1 LAWTDEC
8 VRPYTTVW
16 GTEMKWLQWG
26 TTLGLLAIVLGAGT
40 AYYATRE
47 TSRPRAKNAASDAAQ
62 TPLVDERP
70 LPTARALAA
79 LAITPEEQRL
89 AEEAVRIADHE
100 VDLAFA
106 DELRQAAEQRSDQ
119 DPKNR
124 DLYLKLQQ
132 AQAALADVQS
142 RVEQLKAQINSAKP
156 GEKDVLHDREALL
169 DAEQALDEDEV
180 EDAQQELIRAG
191 GDQEAAVQRQRDQ
204 HEAGEHELEQ
214 HQSQNLT
221 GASAAAAVDLSA
233 STLVGQVRASMWL
246 RDKRAHLES
255 ARRLAQEMGTE
266 LLAQH
271 DALQRRVRE
280 QKPQKEETKQQAVQL
295 RKGAAAGTVSKETT
309 ATAVNSL
316 KHFSDDQ
323 KLLSDFDKRIRDQRE
338 LQEIYGN
345 WLDVTR
351 DQQRAVLHVM
361 VRSVLWIL
369 LIVVLAYFGSLLV
382 NRLFK
387 QAAPENKHLLT
398 LRGVVQFSLQAVG
411 VLVIAFVILGV
422 PNQMPTILGLAGAG
436 LTVALK
442 DFIVGFFGWFVLMGK
457 NGIRVGDWV
466 EINGVV
472 GEVIEIGLL
481 RTVLLETGNWTDT
494 GHPTGRKVAFVNS
507 FAIEG
512 HYFNF
517 STTGQW
523 LWDELQVEV
532 GQGANPYP
540 LVEAIQRLVEEET
553 RASAAQAEKEWQKSA
568 GYRKSLTAAPAI
580 HLRPTAGGV
589 EMQIRYITSANER
602 YVTRSKLYEKIVGLL
617 RGEAKPQEGEL
628 GPSAPDRNLP
638 GSQQSSSTV
647 TTADPSR
654 RSG

>member
-1 LAWTDEC
+1 
-8 VRPYTTVW
+8 
-16 GTEMKWLQWG
+16 MKWLQWG
-26 TTLGLLAIVLGAGT
+26 ITLALLALVLAT
-40 AYYATRE
+40 VAAYYATRE
-47 TSRPRAKNAASDAAQ
+47 TSRPRAKNAASSVAQ

-106 DELRQAAEQRSDQ
+106 DQLRQAAEQRSDQ

-132 AQAALADVQS
+132 SQAALADVQS
-142 RVEQLKAQINSAKP
+142 RVEQVKALLASAKP
-156 GEKDVLHDREALL
+156 GEKDALQDRKDLL
-169 DAEQALDEDEV
+169 DAEQILDEDEV

-191 GDQEAAVQRQRDQ
+191 GDQETAVQRQRDQ

-214 HQSQNLT
+214 HQSQNPT
-221 GASAAAAVDLSA
+221 GASATAPVELSA
-233 STLVGQVRASMWL
+233 STLVGQVRAEMWL
-246 RDKRAHLES
+246 RDKRAHIES
-255 ARRLAQEMGTE
+255 ARRLAEEMGND
-266 LLAQH
+266 LMAQH
-271 DALQRRVRE
+271 EAMQRRVRE
-280 QKPQKEETKQQAVQL
+280 QKPQKEETKQQAAEL
-295 RKGAAAGTVSKETT
+295 RKGAAAGAVSKETT

-323 KLLSDFDKRIRDQRE
+323 KLLSDFDKRIRDQKE

-345 WLDVTR
+345 WLDVTH
-351 DQQRAVLHVM
+351 DQQRAVLHGM

-369 LIVVLAYFGSLLV
+369 LIVVLVYFASLLV
-382 NRLFK
+382 NRLFR

-398 LRGVVQFSLQAVG
+398 LRGVVRFSLQAVG

-517 STTGQW
+517 STAGQW

-532 GQGANPYP
+532 GQAENPYP
-540 LVEAIQRLVEEET
+540 LMEAIQRLVEEET
-553 RASAAQAEKEWQKSA
+553 RSSAAQAEKEWQKSA

-580 HLRPTAGGV
+580 HLRPTAAGV

-617 RGEAKPQEGEL
+617 RGEAKPQAG
-628 GPSAPDRNLP
+628 APGQQPEDGSRP
-638 GSQQSSSTV
+638 GSPQSPSPQITV
-647 TTADPSR
+647 DPSH

>member
-1 LAWTDEC
+1 
-8 VRPYTTVW
+8 
-16 GTEMKWLQWG
+16 MKWLKRG
-26 TTLGLLAIVLGAGT
+26 ITFALLALVLGTVA

-47 TSRPRAKNAASDAAQ
+47 TSRPRTKNTASSAAE

-89 AEEAVRIADHE
+89 TEEAVRIADHE

-119 DPKNR
+119 DPQNR

-142 RVEQLKAQINSAKP
+142 RVEQLKAQISSAKP
-156 GEKDVLHDREALL
+156 GEKDALHDREALL

-204 HEAGEHELEQ
+204 HEAGEHALEQ
-214 HQSQNLT
+214 RQSQNPT
-221 GASAAAAVDLSA
+221 GGSPASAVDLGA
-233 STLVGQVRASMWL
+233 NTLLGQVRAWMWL
-246 RDKRAHLES
+246 RDKWANLES
-255 ARRLAQEMGTE
+255 ARRLAQEMETE

-271 DALQRRVRE
+271 EALQRSVRE
-280 QKPQKEETKQQAVQL
+280 EKPKKEETKQQATEL
-295 RKGAAAGTVSKETT
+295 RKGAAAGAVSKENT

-323 KLLSDFDKRIRDQRE
+323 KLLSDFNKRIRDQKE

-351 DQQRAVLHVM
+351 DQQRAVLHGM

-369 LIVVLAYFGSLLV
+369 LIVVLVYFGSLLL

-387 QAAPENKHLLT
+387 QAAPEKRHLLT
-398 LRGVVQFSLQAVG
+398 LRGVVRFSLQAVG

-517 STTGQW
+517 STAGQW

-568 GYRKSLTAAPAI
+568 GYQKSLTVAPAI

-602 YVTRSKLYEKIVGLL
+602 YVTRSRLYEKIVGLL
-617 RGEAKPQEGEL
+617 RGEAKPQEGAP
-628 GPSAPDRNLP
+628 GPQTRDGNP
-638 GSQQSSSTV
+638 GPPQGPSTV
-647 TTADPSR
+647 TTADPSL

>member
-1 LAWTDEC
+1 
-8 VRPYTTVW
+8 
-16 GTEMKWLQWG
+16 MKWLQWG
-26 TTLGLLAIVLGAGT
+26 ITLGLLALVLGTVA

-47 TSRPRAKNAASDAAQ
+47 TGRPRAKNAASNAAQ

-142 RVEQLKAQINSAKP
+142 RVEQLKAQISSAKP
-156 GEKDVLHDREALL
+156 GEKDALQERKDLL

-214 HQSQNLT
+214 HQSQNPT
-221 GASAAAAVDLSA
+221 GASAAAAVDLGA
-233 STLVGQVRASMWL
+233 GTLVGQVRAWIWL

-271 DALQRRVRE
+271 EALQRRVRE
-280 QKPQKEETKQQAVQL
+280 EKPQKEETKQQATEL
-295 RKGAAAGTVSKETT
+295 RKGAAAGAVSKENT

-351 DQQRAVLHVM
+351 DQQRAVLHDM

-369 LIVVLAYFGSLLV
+369 LIVVLVYFASLLV
-382 NRLFK
+382 NRLFR
-387 QAAPENKHLLT
+387 QAAPEKKHLLT
-398 LRGVVQFSLQAVG
+398 LRGVIRFSLQAVG

-568 GYRKSLTAAPAI
+568 GYQKSLTVAPAI

-602 YVTRSKLYEKIVGLL
+602 YVTRSRLYEKIVGLL
-617 RGEAKPQEGEL
+617 RGEAKPQEGAP
-628 GPSAPDRNLP
+628 GPPARDGNLP
-638 GSQQSSSTV
+638 GSPQSPSPL
-647 TTADPSR
+647 TTADPSL

>member
-1 LAWTDEC
+1 
-8 VRPYTTVW
+8 
-16 GTEMKWLQWG
+16 MKWLKWG
-26 TTLGLLAIVLGAGT
+26 ITLGLLALVLGAVA

-47 TSRPRAKNAASDAAQ
+47 TSRPRAKDAASNAAQ
-62 TPLVDERP
+62 TSLVDERP

-132 AQAALADVQS
+132 AQAALTDVQS
-142 RVEQLKAQINSAKP
+142 RVQQLQAQISAAKP
-156 GEKDVLHDREALL
+156 SEKEALHDRQALL

-204 HEAGEHELEQ
+204 HEAGEHALEQ
-214 HQSQNLT
+214 RQSQNAIGT
-221 GASAAAAVDLSA
+221 SAAAGVNLDA
-233 STLVGQVRASMWL
+233 SNLVGQVRAWMWL
-246 RDKRAHLES
+246 REKRAHIES

-280 QKPQKEETKQQAVQL
+280 EKPQKEETKQQAVEL
-295 RKGAAAGTVSKETT
+295 RKGAAAGAVSKETT

-323 KLLSDFDKRIRDQRE
+323 KLLSDFDKRIRDSRH
-338 LQEIYGN
+338 LQGGYGN
-345 WLDVTR
+345 WLDLTR
-351 DQQRAVLHVM
+351 NQQRAVLHSM
-361 VRSVLWIL
+361 VQSVLWIL
-369 LIVVLAYFGSLLV
+369 LIVVLVYFGSLLV
-382 NRLFK
+382 NRIFK
-387 QAAPENKHLLT
+387 EAPPEKKHLLT
-398 LRGVVQFSLQAVG
+398 LRGVIRFSLQAVG
-411 VLVIAFVILGV
+411 VLVIVFVILGV

-507 FAIEG
+507 YAIEG

-517 STTGQW
+517 STAGQW

-532 GQGANPYP
+532 GQGENPYP
-540 LVEAIQRLVEEET
+540 LMEAIQRLVEEET
-553 RASAAQAEKEWQKSA
+553 RTSAAQAEQEWQKSA
-568 GYRKSLTAAPAI
+568 GYRKSLTAAPMI
-580 HLRPTAGGV
+580 PLRPTAGGV
-589 EMQIRYITSANER
+589 EMQIPYITSANER
-602 YVTRSKLYEKIVGLL
+602 YMTRSKLYEKIVGLL
-617 RGEAKPQEGEL
+617 RGEAKPQEG
-628 GPSAPDRNLP
+628 APGQTAKEGNLP
-638 GSQQSSSTV
+638 GSPQSPSTV
-647 TTADPSR
+647 VDPSR

>member
-1 LAWTDEC
+1 
-8 VRPYTTVW
+8 
-16 GTEMKWLQWG
+16 MKWLQWG
-26 TTLGLLAIVLGAGT
+26 ITLGLLALVLGTIA

-47 TSRPRAKNAASDAAQ
+47 TTTPRAKNTLSNAAQ
-62 TPLVDERP
+62 APLVDERP
-70 LPTARALAA
+70 LPTARGLAS
-79 LAITPEEQRL
+79 LAITAEEQRL
-89 AEEAVRIADHE
+89 SQEAVRIADHE

-106 DELRQAAEQRSDQ
+106 DALRQAAEQKSDQ
-119 DPKNR
+119 DPKKR
-124 DLYLKLQQ
+124 DLYMKMQQ

-142 RVEQLKAQINSAKP
+142 RVEQLKAQIASAKP
-156 GEKDVLHDREALL
+156 GEKEALQERKDLL
-169 DAEQALDEDEV
+169 DAEQALAEDEV

-214 HQSQNLT
+214 HQGQNPT
-221 GASAAAAVDLSA
+221 GASPAVDLGA
-233 STLVGQVRASMWL
+233 SNLVGQMRAWMWL
-246 RDKRAHLES
+246 RDKRAHIES
-255 ARRLAQEMGTE
+255 ARRQAEEMGND

-271 DALQRRVRE
+271 GALQRRVRE
-280 QKPQKEETKQQAVQL
+280 QKPQKEETKQQAAEL
-295 RKGAAAGTVSKETT
+295 RKGAAAGAVSKETT

-316 KHFSDDQ
+316 KHFSSDQ
-323 KLLSDFDKRIRDQRE
+323 KLLSDFDKRIRDQKE

-345 WLDVTR
+345 WLDVTGN
-351 DQQRAVLHVM
+351 QQRAVLHGM
-361 VRSVLWIL
+361 LRSVLWIL
-369 LIVVLAYFGSLLV
+369 LIVVLVYFGSLLV
-382 NRLFK
+382 NRLFG
-387 QAAPENKHLLT
+387 QAAPEKKHLLT
-398 LRGVVQFSLQAVG
+398 LRGVIRFSLQAVG

-517 STTGQW
+517 STAGQW

-532 GQGANPYP
+532 GQGDNPYP

-580 HLRPTAGGV
+580 HLRPTASGV

-617 RGEAKPQEGEL
+617 RGEAKPQ
-628 GPSAPDRNLP
+628 GPAVPVQR
-638 GSQQSSSTV
+638 T
-647 TTADPSR
+647 
-654 RSG
+654 

>member
-1 LAWTDEC
+1 
-8 VRPYTTVW
+8 
-16 GTEMKWLQWG
+16 
-26 TTLGLLAIVLGAGT
+26 LLALVLGTGA
-40 AYYATRE
+40 AYFATRE
-47 TSRPRAKNAASDAAQ
+47 TSRPRAKNAASNAAQ

-124 DLYLKLQQ
+124 DLYLKLRE

-142 RVEQLKAQINSAKP
+142 RAEQLKAQISSAKP
-156 GEKDVLHDREALL
+156 GEKDALQDRKDLL

-191 GDQEAAVQRQRDQ
+191 GDQETAVQRQRDQ

-214 HQSQNLT
+214 HQSQNPT
-221 GASAAAAVDLSA
+221 GASPAAPVDLSA

-246 RDKRAHLES
+246 RDKRAHIES
-255 ARRLAQEMGTE
+255 ARRLAEEMGNE

-271 DALQRRVRE
+271 EALQRRVRE

-323 KLLSDFDKRIRDQRE
+323 KLLSDFDKRIRDQKE

-351 DQQRAVLHVM
+351 DQQRAVLHGM

-382 NRLFK
+382 NRLFR

-398 LRGVVQFSLQAVG
+398 LRGVVRFSLQAVG

-617 RGEAKPQEGEL
+617 RGEAKPQEGEP
-628 GPSAPDRNLP
+628 GPPAPDRILP
-638 GSQQSSSTV
+638 GSPQSPSTV
-647 TTADPSR
+647 TAVDSSR

>member
-1 LAWTDEC
+1 
-8 VRPYTTVW
+8 
-16 GTEMKWLQWG
+16 MKWLQWG
-26 TTLGLLAIVLGAGT
+26 IPGALLVLVLGTSA

-47 TSRPRAKNAASDAAQ
+47 TTTPRAKNTLSNAAQ
-62 TPLVDERP
+62 APLVDERP
-70 LPTARALAA
+70 LPTARGLAS

-89 AEEAVRIADHE
+89 AQEAVRIADHE

-106 DELRQAAEQRSDQ
+106 DALRQAAEQKSDQ
-119 DPKNR
+119 DPKKR
-124 DLYLKLQQ
+124 DLYLKMQQ
-132 AQAALADVQS
+132 AQSALAEARS
-142 RVEQLKAQINSAKP
+142 RIEQLKAKISAAKP
-156 GEKDVLHDREALL
+156 GEKEALQERKDLL

-214 HQSQNLT
+214 HQGQNPT
-221 GASAAAAVDLSA
+221 GASPAVDLSA
-233 STLVGQVRASMWL
+233 SSLVGQVRAWMWL

-255 ARRLAQEMGTE
+255 ARRLAQEMGSE
-266 LLAQH
+266 LLTQH

-280 QKPQKEETKQQAVQL
+280 EKPQKEETKQQAAEL
-295 RKGAAAGTVSKETT
+295 RKGARAGAVSKENT

-323 KLLSDFDKRIRDQRE
+323 KLLSDFDKRIRDQKE

-345 WLDVTR
+345 WLDLTR
-351 DQQRAVLHVM
+351 NQQRAVLHSM
-361 VRSVLWIL
+361 VQSVLWIL
-369 LIVVLAYFGSLLV
+369 LIVVLVYFGSLLV
-382 NRLFK
+382 NRIFK
-387 QAAPENKHLLT
+387 EAPPEKKHLLT
-398 LRGVVQFSLQAVG
+398 LRGVIRFSLQAVG
-411 VLVIAFVILGV
+411 VLVILFVILGV

-517 STTGQW
+517 STAGQW

-568 GYRKSLTAAPAI
+568 GYRKSLTVAPAI

-602 YVTRSKLYEKIVGLL
+602 YVTRSRLYEKIVGLL
-617 RGEAKPQEGEL
+617 RGEAKPQEGAP
-628 GPSAPDRNLP
+628 GPQTRDGNP
-638 GSQQSSSTV
+638 GPPQSPSTV
-647 TTADPSR
+647 TTTDPSL

>member
-1 LAWTDEC
+1 
-8 VRPYTTVW
+8 
-16 GTEMKWLQWG
+16 MKWLQWG
-26 TTLGLLAIVLGAGT
+26 ITLALLALVLGTVA

-47 TSRPRAKNAASDAAQ
+47 TSRPRAKNAASNAAQ

-70 LPTARALAA
+70 LPTARALVA
-79 LAITPEEQRL
+79 LAISPEEQRL

-142 RVEQLKAQINSAKP
+142 RVEQLKAQISSAKP
-156 GEKDVLHDREALL
+156 VEKDALQDRKDLL

-191 GDQEAAVQRQRDQ
+191 GDQETAVQRQRDQ

-214 HQSQNLT
+214 HQSQNPT
-221 GASAAAAVDLSA
+221 GASAAAAVDLGA
-233 STLVGQVRASMWL
+233 STLVGQVRAWMWL
-246 RDKRAHLES
+246 RDKRAHIES
-255 ARRLAQEMGTE
+255 ARRLAEEMGND

-271 DALQRRVRE
+271 DGLQRRVRE
-280 QKPQKEETKQQAVQL
+280 QKPQKEETKQQAAEL
-295 RKGAAAGTVSKETT
+295 RKGAAAGAVSKETT

-323 KLLSDFDKRIRDQRE
+323 KLLSDFDKRIRDQKE

-351 DQQRAVLHVM
+351 DQQRAVLHGM

-369 LIVVLAYFGSLLV
+369 LIVVLVYFASLLV
-382 NRLFK
+382 NRLFR
-387 QAAPENKHLLT
+387 QAAPEKKHLLT
-398 LRGVVQFSLQAVG
+398 LRGVVRFSLQAVG

-517 STTGQW
+517 S
-523 LWDELQVEV
+523 
-532 GQGANPYP
+532 
-540 LVEAIQRLVEEET
+540 
-553 RASAAQAEKEWQKSA
+553 QAEKEWQKSA

-580 HLRPTAGGV
+580 HLRPTASGV

-617 RGEAKPQEGEL
+617 RGETKPQEGAP
-628 GPSAPDRNLP
+628 GPQAPDANLP
-638 GSQQSSSTV
+638 GSPRSPSTV
-647 TTADPSR
+647 TAVDPSR

>member
-1 LAWTDEC
+1 
-8 VRPYTTVW
+8 
-16 GTEMKWLQWG
+16 MKWLQWG
-26 TTLGLLAIVLGAGT
+26 TTLGLLALVLGTCA

-47 TSRPRAKNAASDAAQ
+47 SSRPSAKTAASDAGQ
-62 TPLVDERP
+62 NPLVDELP
-70 LPTARALAA
+70 LPTARGLAS

-89 AEEAVRIADHE
+89 SQEAVRIADHE

-106 DELRQAAEQRSDQ
+106 DALRQAAEHQTDQ

-124 DLYLKLQQ
+124 DLHLKMQQ

-142 RVEQLKAQINSAKP
+142 RVEQLKAQISSAKP
-156 GEKDVLHDREALL
+156 SEKEALHDRQALL

-204 HEAGEHELEQ
+204 HEAGEHALEQ
-214 HQSQNLT
+214 QQGQNPT
-221 GASAAAAVDLSA
+221 GASPPVDLSA
-233 STLVGQVRASMWL
+233 NNLVGQVRAWMWL

-280 QKPQKEETKQQAVQL
+280 EKPQKEETKQQAVEL
-295 RKGAAAGTVSKETT
+295 RKGAAAGAVSKETT

-323 KLLSDFDKRIRDQRE
+323 KLLSDFDKRIRDQRN

-345 WLDVTR
+345 WLDLTR
-351 DQQRAVLHVM
+351 NQERAVLHSM
-361 VRSVLWIL
+361 VRSILWIL
-369 LIVVLAYFGSLLV
+369 LIVVLAYAGSLLV
-382 NRLFK
+382 NRLFRH
-387 QAAPENKHLLT
+387 AAPEKKHLLT
-398 LRGVVQFSLQAVG
+398 LRGVIRFSLQAVG
-411 VLVIAFVILGV
+411 VLAIVFVILGV

-481 RTVLLETGNWTDT
+481 RTVLLETGNWT
-494 GHPTGRKVAFVNS
+494 
-507 FAIEG
+507 
-512 HYFNF
+512 
-517 STTGQW
+517 W
-523 LWDELQVEV
+523 
-532 GQGANPYP
+532 
-540 LVEAIQRLVEEET
+540 
-553 RASAAQAEKEWQKSA
+553 
-568 GYRKSLTAAPAI
+568 
-580 HLRPTAGGV
+580 
-589 EMQIRYITSANER
+589 
-602 YVTRSKLYEKIVGLL
+602 
-617 RGEAKPQEGEL
+617 
-628 GPSAPDRNLP
+628 
-638 GSQQSSSTV
+638 
-647 TTADPSR
+647 R
-654 RSG
+654 RSSDWWRRRRERALRRPRRNGRSPQGIGSR

>member
-1 LAWTDEC
+1 
-8 VRPYTTVW
+8 
-16 GTEMKWLQWG
+16 MKWLQWG
-26 TTLGLLAIVLGAGT
+26 TTLTLLALVLGTGA
-40 AYYATRE
+40 AYFATRE
-47 TSRPRAKNAASDAAQ
+47 TSRPRATNAASNAAQ

-106 DELRQAAEQRSDQ
+106 DELRQAAGQRSDQ

-142 RVEQLKAQINSAKP
+142 RVEQLKAQISSAKP
-156 GEKDVLHDREALL
+156 GEKDALQERKDLL

-204 HEAGEHELEQ
+204 HEAGEHALEQ
-214 HQSQNLT
+214 HQGQNPT
-221 GASAAAAVDLSA
+221 GASPAAPVDLSA
-233 STLVGQVRASMWL
+233 NNLVGQVRAWMWL
-246 RDKRAHLES
+246 RDKRAHIES

-266 LLAQH
+266 RLAQH
-271 DALQRRVRE
+271 EALQRRVRE
-280 QKPQKEETKQQAVQL
+280 EKPQKEETKQQATEL
-295 RKGAAAGTVSKETT
+295 RKGAAAGAVSKENT

-351 DQQRAVLHVM
+351 DQQRAVLHSM
-361 VRSVLWIL
+361 VQSVLWIL
-369 LIVVLAYFGSLLV
+369 LIVVLVYFASLLV

-387 QAAPENKHLLT
+387 QAPPEKKHLLT
-398 LRGVVQFSLQAVG
+398 LRGVIRFSLQAVG
-411 VLVIAFVILGV
+411 VLVIVFVILGV

-517 STTGQW
+517 STAGQW

-532 GQGANPYP
+532 GQGENPYP

-568 GYRKSLTAAPAI
+568 GYQKSLTVAPAI

-617 RGEAKPQEGEL
+617 RGEAKPQEGAQRD
-628 GPSAPDRNLP
+628 GNP
-638 GSQQSSSTV
+638 GTPQSPSTV
-647 TTADPSR
+647 TTADPSL
-654 RSG
+654 RSR

>member
-1 LAWTDEC
+1 
-8 VRPYTTVW
+8 
-16 GTEMKWLQWG
+16 MKWLQWG
-26 TTLGLLAIVLGAGT
+26 TTLGLLALVLGTCA

-47 TSRPRAKNAASDAAQ
+47 SGRPSAKTAASDAGQ
-62 TPLVDERP
+62 NPLVDERP
-70 LPTARALAA
+70 LPTARGLAS
-79 LAITPEEQRL
+79 LAISPEEQRL
-89 AEEAVRIADHE
+89 SQEAVRIADHE

-106 DELRQAAEQRSDQ
+106 DALRQAAEHQTDQ

-124 DLYLKLQQ
+124 DLHLKMQQ

-142 RVEQLKAQINSAKP
+142 RVEQLKAQISSAKP
-156 GEKDVLHDREALL
+156 SEKEVLHDRQALL

-204 HEAGEHELEQ
+204 HEAGEHALEQ
-214 HQSQNLT
+214 QQGQNPT
-221 GASAAAAVDLSA
+221 GASPPVDLSA
-233 STLVGQVRASMWL
+233 NNLVGQVRAWMWL
-246 RDKRAHLES
+246 RDKSAHLES

-280 QKPQKEETKQQAVQL
+280 EKPQKEETKQQAVEL
-295 RKGAAAGTVSKETT
+295 RKGAAAGAVSKETT

-323 KLLSDFDKRIRDQRE
+323 KLLSDFDKRIRDQRN

-345 WLDVTR
+345 WLDLTR
-351 DQQRAVLHVM
+351 NQERAVLHSM
-361 VRSVLWIL
+361 VRSILWIL
-369 LIVVLAYFGSLLV
+369 LIIVLAYAGSLLV
-382 NRLFK
+382 NRLFR
-387 QAAPENKHLLT
+387 QAAPEKKHLLT
-398 LRGVVQFSLQAVG
+398 LRGVIRFSLQAVG
-411 VLVIAFVILGV
+411 VLAIVFVILGV
-422 PNQMPTILGLAGAG
+422 PSQMPTILGLAGAG

-568 GYRKSLTAAPAI
+568 GYRQSLTAAPAI
-580 HLRPTAGGV
+580 HLRPTGAGV

-617 RGEAKPQEGEL
+617 RGEAKPQEGTP
-628 GPSAPDRNLP
+628 GPSAPDGNLP
-638 GSQQSSSTV
+638 GSPQGPSTV
-647 TTADPSR
+647 TAVDPSLR
-654 RSG
+654 TG

>member
-1 LAWTDEC
+1 
-8 VRPYTTVW
+8 
-16 GTEMKWLQWG
+16 MKWLQWG
-26 TTLGLLAIVLGAGT
+26 ITLGLLALVLGTVA

-47 TSRPRAKNAASDAAQ
+47 TGRPRAKNAASNAAQ

-124 DLYLKLQQ
+124 DLYLKMRE
-132 AQAALADVQS
+132 AQTALADVQS
-142 RVEQLKAQINSAKP
+142 RVVQLNAQISSAKP
-156 GEKDVLHDREALL
+156 GEKDALQDRKDLL

-191 GDQEAAVQRQRDQ
+191 GDQETAVQRQRDQ

-214 HQSQNLT
+214 HQSQNPT
-221 GASAAAAVDLSA
+221 GASAAAPVELSA

-246 RDKRAHLES
+246 RDKRAHIES
-255 ARRLAQEMGTE
+255 ARRLAEEMGND

-323 KLLSDFDKRIRDQRE
+323 KLLSDFDKRIRDQKE

-351 DQQRAVLHVM
+351 NQQRAVLHGM

-382 NRLFK
+382 NRLFR

-398 LRGVVQFSLQAVG
+398 LRGVVRFSLQAVG

-617 RGEAKPQEGEL
+617 RGEAKPQVDEP
-628 GPSAPDRNLP
+628 GPPALDRNLP
-638 GSQQSSSTV
+638 GSPQSPATV
-647 TTADPSR
+647 TAVDPSR

>member
-1 LAWTDEC
+1 
-8 VRPYTTVW
+8 
-16 GTEMKWLQWG
+16 MKWLQWG
-26 TTLGLLAIVLGAGT
+26 ITLALLALVLGTVA

-47 TSRPRAKNAASDAAQ
+47 TSRPRAKNAASNAAQ

-70 LPTARALAA
+70 LPTARALVAV
-79 LAITPEEQRL
+79 AISPEEQRL

-132 AQAALADVQS
+132 AQTALADVQS
-142 RVEQLKAQINSAKP
+142 RVEQVKAQLSSAKP
-156 GEKDVLHDREALL
+156 GEKDALQDRKDLL
-169 DAEQALDEDEV
+169 DAEQILDEDEV

-191 GDQEAAVQRQRDQ
+191 GDQETAVQRQRDQ

-214 HQSQNLT
+214 HQSQNPT
-221 GASAAAAVDLSA
+221 GAAAAAAADLGA
-233 STLVGQVRASMWL
+233 STLVGQVRAEMWL
-246 RDKRAHLES
+246 RDKRAHIES
-255 ARRLAQEMGTE
+255 ARRLAEEMGND

-271 DALQRRVRE
+271 EALQRRVRE
-280 QKPQKEETKQQAVQL
+280 QKPQKEETKQQAAEL
-295 RKGAAAGTVSKETT
+295 RKGAAAGAVSKETT

-323 KLLSDFDKRIRDQRE
+323 KLLSDFDKRIRDQKE

-345 WLDVTR
+345 WLDVTH
-351 DQQRAVLHVM
+351 DQQRAVLHGM

-369 LIVVLAYFGSLLV
+369 LIVVLVYFASLLV
-382 NRLFK
+382 NRVFR

-532 GQGANPYP
+532 GQAENPYP
-540 LVEAIQRLVEEET
+540 LMEAIQRLVEEET
-553 RASAAQAEKEWQKSA
+553 RSSAAQAEKEWQKSA
-568 GYRKSLTAAPAI
+568 GYRQSLTAAPAI
-580 HLRPTAGGV
+580 HLRPTAAGV

-617 RGEAKPQEGEL
+617 RGDAKPLAGAPVQQPHDG
-628 GPSAPDRNLP
+628 GSGTGSPQSPST
-638 GSQQSSSTV
+638 QM
-647 TTADPSR
+647 TADPPR